1 MAAGRTG
8 GSGWP
13 VPNTISR
20 NRGFKLA
27 SAMNIPI
34 SVVKVTHSS
43 AHTVRCALS
52 RLPPG
57 LEIVCFYC
65 LIFTRDRLINSHG
78 RLIGLSDSI
87 PDRSPADRN
96 GGYVTLGSRSKTC
109 DVQACVS

>member
-1 MAAGRTG
+1 
-8 GSGWP
+8 
-13 VPNTISR
+13 
-20 NRGFKLA
+20 
-27 SAMNIPI
+27 MNPPI
-34 SVVKVTHSS
+34 FAVKVTHSS

-65 LIFTRDRLINSHG
+65 LISTRDRLINSHG
-78 RLIGLSDSI
+78 RLIGMSDSI